1 MRDRDATGRK
11 PLRLE
16 LLMRASLRTSWL
28 AGVAVAL
35 IGLACSMVSLG
46 AGPPT
51 GAWTLPAVALLVGST
66 LLAAGGYERAG
77 GLYGGVITRLAPDRR
92 VAWACRAAVLLT
104 APLAGAGPALY
115 AEAALVDAL
124 RGDSTSAPVDWRTTA
139 GTGMLALSGVLAAS
153 AAHLTVGGSTVLWA
167 ILLIGSGLAL
177 FWGAAGI
184 LRDQDDYEAHDHTLL
199 RTGLGL
205 TLAIG
210 GVVLVLT
217 NTIHFHHVGATVAAT
232 ATTLAVL
239 ALVVGPR
246 WLRNSRTLAAE
257 RTKQELAARSA
268 RSWPTISTTPCFQT
282 LALIQRR
289 AGKRGRRERDRA
301 PSGARASR
309 VADWRATDV
318 GAEESFLLPGR
329 FAPALPTSRRGTQTT
344 RIELVI
350 VEGDAPLDERKQ
362 GTPYGASVKPFRT
375 RHATPRAR
383 RPRSSPE
390 ESPRIGSRSS
400 STTVDPDLNLKAIA
414 PERRG
419 VRESIIARVERQRR
433 PSATIVS
440 APGEGCEITLTLG
453 RPREWRA
460 ATRDRRRPRAAAPR
474 RPRGARR
481 SRRGRG

>member
-167 ILLIGSGLAL
+167 ILLIGAGLAL
-177 FWGAAGI
+177 FWGAGGMRGAPDDWRA
-184 LRDQDDYEAHDHTLL
+184 RDDVAMN
-199 RTGLGL
+199 TGLGL
-205 TLAIG
+205 VLAVG
-210 GVVLVLT
+210 GAGYVLSQTVVDLGRL
-217 NTIHFHHVGATVAAT
+217 GPTVAGT
-232 ATTLAVL
+232 ATSLAVL

-246 WLRNSRTLAAE
+246 WLRTRRLLETERMDRVRAQERSEMAAH
-257 RTKQELAARSA
+257 LHDSVL
-268 RSWPTISTTPCFQT
+268 QT

-289 AGKRGRRERDRA
+289 ADDPATVASLAHRQERDLRDWLLGRRPSLDAGTFANALRA
-301 PSGARASR
+301 
-309 VADWRATDV
+309 VAADV
-318 GAEESFLLPGR
+318 EDAHGAEF
-329 FAPALPTSRRGTQTT
+329 
-344 RIELVI
+344 ELVI
-350 VEGDAPLDERKQ
+350 VGDARVD
-362 GTPYGASVKPFRT
+362 GA
-375 RHATPRAR
+375 
-383 RPRSSPE
+383 RS
-390 ESPRIGSRSS
+390 GG
-400 STTVDPDLNLKAIA
+400 A
-414 PERRG
+414 
-419 VRESIIARVERQRR
+419 
-433 PSATIVS
+433 
-440 APGEGCEITLTLG
+440 
-453 RPREWRA
+453 
-460 ATRDRRRPRAAAPR
+460 RRRPRGTGQRCPPR
-474 RPRGARR
+474 RGCARVGVRPGGRQRPDRVRARPGA
-481 SRRGRG
+481 GL